1 MRVSRRRLSGTR
13 DGERTVVLVSGAHA
27 WALVGEAVV
36 VPTRRARGRRLPGSL
51 KGFPLLPALVVAARW
66 QSSPV
71 GRFDEVSVLEPAL
84 VGLRL
89 GWVSVAH
96 GVSVPDA
103 SAAFRAEWSLP
114 ANPATI
120 AWSSDPSGCTITWEE
135 ESLRIA
141 VTGSHWAVPALIP
154 LPLVHGGAG
163 PFRVPQRLRGLAR
176 RATAD
181 ISCEAP
187 DSDLS
192 WLAGRHRGLLLR
204 SARLAM
210 LPRRASPGGAL
221 QSLRLQLPA
230 GPEPAA
236 RAVPGTRTA
245 TVARSGAL
253 SSVG

>member
-1 MRVSRRRLSGTR
+1 MVP
-13 DGERTVVLVSGAHA
+13 VSGAHA

-36 VPTRRARGRRLPGSL
+36 VPASRPPGRRLPGSL
-51 KGFPLLPALVVAARW
+51 RGFPLLPALVVAARW

-71 GRFDEVSVLEPAL
+71 GRFDEVSVLEPAV

-89 GWVSVAH
+89 GWVSAAH
-96 GVSVPDA
+96 GVSVPGA

-120 AWSSDPSGCTITWEE
+120 TWSSDPSGCTITWEE

-141 VTGSHWAVPALIP
+141 VTGSRWAIPALIP
-154 LPLVHGGAG
+154 LPLVQGGAG

-181 ISCEAP
+181 ISCEAR

-192 WLAGRHRGLLLR
+192 WLTGRHRGILLR

-210 LPRRASPGGAL
+210 LPRRASQASPL

-236 RAVPGTRTA
+236 RAASGGRTA